1 MLQRTRLVILGCL
14 CSVYATAQKPTTA
27 PAPKLTPA
35 PAMVAPNQAPAPKPI
50 NYKKLNS
57 GLEYAMI
64 VDKATSPHPME
75 GDLIKVNMQ
84 SACNNRLLYSTY
96 QSNKGKPAEFSVNKP
111 NFKGDLIEAIMLM
124 TPGDSMI
131 CLVDADMLFKSTK
144 NKKPD
149 FIKSGD
155 KVQYFVKLVS
165 LKTKDQVQKE
175 QQAAFTKQMQEQ
187 MEKQKK
193 DAAKQMIKDDK
204 DLQAYFTKNHLT
216 PVKTASGLYYT
227 IKEDGSGDHPK
238 TGDTVVMNY
247 TGTLLDGTKFD
258 SNEDTT
264 FHHVSPFQFSLGKGQ
279 VIKGWDEGVALLKP
293 GSKATL
299 YIPSP
304 MAYGSQARPGGGAN
318 PKGIPANS
326 ILLFDVQLVSIK
338 IPVPAAPIPPT
349 PPPAPATENAT
360 PQNQNK

>member
-1 MLQRTRLVILGCL
+1 MLQRTRLVLLGCL
-14 CSVYATAQKPTTA
+14 CSVYATAQKPSPA
-27 PAPKLTPA
+27 PAPKLNPQ
-35 PAMVAPNQAPAPKPI
+35 PAMVAPNAAPAPKPV
-50 NYKKLNS
+50 NYKKLNA

-64 VDKATSPHPME
+64 VDKPTSPHPME
-75 GDLIKVNMQ
+75 GDLIKVNML

-131 CLVDADMLFKSTK
+131 CLVNADMLFKSTK

-165 LKTKDQVQKE
+165 VKTKDQVQKE

-193 DAAKQMIKDDK
+193 DAAKQLINDDK
-204 DLQAYFTKNHLT
+204 DLQAYFAKNHLT
-216 PVKTASGLYYT
+216 PTKTASGLYYT
-227 IKEDGSGDHPK
+227 IKEEGSGELPK
-238 TGDTVVMNY
+238 TGDTIVMNY

-258 SNEDTT
+258 SNEDTA

-279 VIKGWDEGVALLKP
+279 VIKGWDEGVALLKT
-293 GSKATL
+293 GAKATL

-326 ILLFDVQLVSIK
+326 ILLFDVQLVSMK
-338 IPVPAAPIPPT
+338 TPEPVS
-349 PPPAPATENAT
+349 PAPATPSTENAI

>member
-1 MLQRTRLVILGCL
+1 
-14 CSVYATAQKPTTA
+14 
-27 PAPKLTPA
+27 
-35 PAMVAPNQAPAPKPI
+35 
-50 NYKKLNS
+50 
-57 GLEYAMI
+57 
-64 VDKATSPHPME
+64 
-75 GDLIKVNMQ
+75 
-84 SACNNRLLYSTY
+84 
-96 QSNKGKPAEFSVNKP
+96 
-111 NFKGDLIEAIMLM
+111 
-124 TPGDSMI
+124 MI
-131 CLVDADMLFKSTK
+131 CLVNADMLFKSTK

-165 LKTKDQVQKE
+165 VKTKDQVQKE

-193 DAAKQMIKDDK
+193 DAAKQLINDDK
-204 DLQAYFTKNHLT
+204 DLQAYFTKNHIT
-216 PVKTASGLYYT
+216 PTKTASGLYYT
-227 IKEDGSGDHPK
+227 IKEEGSGELPK
-238 TGDTVVMNY
+238 TGDTIVMNY

-258 SNEDTT
+258 SNEDTA

-279 VIKGWDEGVALLKP
+279 VIKGWDEGVALLKT
-293 GSKATL
+293 GAKATL

-326 ILLFDVQLVSIK
+326 ILLFDVQLISMKTPESVS
-338 IPVPAAPIPPT
+338 PVPTT
-349 PPPAPATENAT
+349 PSTDNAI

>member
-1 MLQRTRLVILGCL
+1 MLQRTHLVIIGCL
-14 CSVYATAQKPTTA
+14 CSFFAVAQKPT
-27 PAPKLTPA
+27 PAPKLNPQ
-35 PAMVAPNQAPAPKPI
+35 PAMVVPNQAPVPKPI
-50 NYKKLNS
+50 AYKKLNS
-57 GLEYAMI
+57 GLQYAI
-64 VDKATSPHPME
+64 VVDKPTSPRPVE

-96 QSNKGKPAEFSVNKP
+96 QANKGKPAEFSVNKP

-149 FIKSGD
+149 FIKTGD

-165 LKTKDQVQKE
+165 VKTKEQAQKE
-175 QQAAFTKQMQEQ
+175 QQAAFTKQMNEQ

-193 DAAKQMIKDDK
+193 EAAKQSLKDDK
-204 DLQAYFTKNHLT
+204 ALQAYFTKNKLT
-216 PVKTASGLYYT
+216 PLKTASGLYYT
-227 IKEDGSGDHPK
+227 ITQEGSGDNPK

-258 SNEDTT
+258 SNEDTA
-264 FHHVSPFQFSLGKGQ
+264 FHHVTPFQFPLGKGQ
-279 VIKGWDEGVALLKP
+279 VIKGWDEGVALLKA
-293 GSKATL
+293 GSKATF

-304 MAYGSQARPGGGAN
+304 MAYGAQARPGGASN

-326 ILLFDVQLVSIK
+326 VLLFDVQLNEIK
-338 IPVPAAPIPPT
+338 PFVMAPPPPPPPPPT
-349 PPPAPATENAT
+349 PPVNDNPI